1 MLRAVGLA
9 GVLCLIGSAYAAD
22 APAPDAAG
30 ARMFERMRA
39 LAGTWEGSFEWS
51 GGRTG
56 AGKLRATYYVTGN
69 GSALVENLLMGEGD
83 APSMTTVYHLDGSE
97 LRMTHFC
104 AAQNQPRLKATQI
117 DVASGAADFAFIDVT
132 NAGVS
137 PAYVDGFSMRIAD
150 PDDLTL
156 KFEFLGKSG
165 KKAVETIVLKRVSAA
180 TSHS

>member
-1 MLRAVGLA
+1 MLRAVALA
-9 GVLCLIGSAYAAD
+9 GAACLIGSAYAAD
-22 APAPDAAG
+22 MPAPDAAG
-30 ARMFERMRA
+30 PRMFERMRT
-39 LAGTWEGSFEWS
+39 LAGTWEGTFEWS

-83 APSMTTVYHLDGSE
+83 APSMTTVYHLDGAE

-117 DVASGAADFAFIDVT
+117 DAAAGTADFGFIDVT
-132 NAGVS
+132 NATVS
-137 PAYVDGFSMRIAD
+137 PAYVDGFSMRILDA
-150 PDDLTL
+150 DDLNL

-165 KKAVETIVLKRVSAA
+165 KKAVETIVLKRIAPAA
-180 TSHS
+180 SQS

>member
-9 GVLCLIGSAYAAD
+9 GVVCLLGSAYATD

-30 ARMFERMRA
+30 PRMFERMRG
-39 LAGTWEGSFEWS
+39 LAGSWEGTFEWS

-69 GSALVENLLMGEGD
+69 GSALVEDLLMGEGD
-83 APSMTTVYHLDGSE
+83 APSMTTVYHLDGPE

-117 DVASGAADFAFIDVT
+117 DVAAGAVDFAFVDVT
-132 NAGVS
+132 NASVS
-137 PAYVDGFSMRIAD
+137 PAYVDGFSIRILDA
-150 PDDLTL
+150 DDLNL

-165 KKAVETIVLKRVSAA
+165 KKAVETIVLKRVGSVA
-180 TSHS
+180 SHS